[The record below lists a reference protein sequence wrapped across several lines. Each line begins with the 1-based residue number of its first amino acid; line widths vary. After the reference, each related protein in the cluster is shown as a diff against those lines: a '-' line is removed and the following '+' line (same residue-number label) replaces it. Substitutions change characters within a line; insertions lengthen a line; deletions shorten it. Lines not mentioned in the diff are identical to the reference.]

1 MVVQVCGEGLHA
13 VPFKD
18 NHGMMPVR
26 NAWGRFAPKLN
37 GHHSH
42 VYRLWPLLFY
52 DLDGAANDL
61 TSRCTDKCKPCADG
75 DIPPTG
81 ICDVE
86 FARSDMLS
94 DQH

>member
-1 MVVQVCGEGLHA
+1 MVVQVCSEGLYPA
-13 VPFKD
+13 PFKD

-26 NAWGRFAPKLN
+26 YAWGRFAPKLN
-37 GHHSH
+37 GHH
-42 VYRLWPLLFY
+42 VYVYGLRPLRLY
-52 DLDGAANDL
+52 DLDRATHDL
-61 TSRCTDKCKPCADG
+61 TSSCTDKCKPCADG

-86 FARSDMLS
+86 FARSDMLT